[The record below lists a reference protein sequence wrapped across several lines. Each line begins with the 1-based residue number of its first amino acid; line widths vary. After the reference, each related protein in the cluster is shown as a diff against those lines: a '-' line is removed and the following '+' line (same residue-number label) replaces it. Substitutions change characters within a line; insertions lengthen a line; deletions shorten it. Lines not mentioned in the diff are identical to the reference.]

1 MKLPGIRLLDLI
13 YNKVAE
19 EVKLMDKE
27 KIEKTKEQEKEKKIY
42 EKIPHCTSAPNAEH
56 ARADDN
62 DDPCDD
68 GRGGNINK

>member
-1 MKLPGIRLLDLI
+1 
-13 YNKVAE
+13 
-19 EVKLMDKE
+19 MDKE